1 LPRAATT
8 TEQDKTLLR
17 LFITY
22 SVLAQLGFSEARI
35 TQCLLS
41 GLEDNEGWEEASEWM
56 WLHLSE
62 DECLQRGAYAPKEG
76 MSFMRTG
83 RS

>member
-1 LPRAATT
+1 MEGPSSSILRASSTS
-8 TEQDKTLLR
+8 EQDKTLLR

-35 TQCLLS
+35 TQCIVS
-41 GLEDNEGWEEASEWM
+41 GLREGEGWEEALEWM

-62 DECLQRGAYAPKEG
+62 DECLQRGVYAPKEG
-76 MSFMRTG
+76 